1 MDVERHIH
9 GAVTVLKPKGSITQ
23 QDAEDLKDQCLVAGR
38 QTLGRLA
45 IDLSAVPFIDSRGLE
60 ILVEVSNDFSD
71 AGHSLRLCAL
81 TDTVR
86 EVFVLTGIG
95 PHFELFEDASA
106 AARSFL

>member
-1 MDVERHIH
+1 MDIERHIH
-9 GAVTVLKPKGSITQ
+9 GAVTVLKPTGSITL
-23 QDAEDLKDQCLVAGR
+23 QDAEDLREQCLVAGR

-45 IDLSAVPFIDSRGLE
+45 IDLSAVPFVDSRGLE
-60 ILVEVSNDFSD
+60 VLIEVSNEFID
-71 AGHSLRLCAL
+71 AGHTLRLCAL

-95 PHFELFEDASA
+95 PHFELFEDASS